1 MSNKPQK
8 EEIDFE
14 ALINN
19 MSSINSEDYWFKK
32 ISQFEE
38 HDEHVYNAE
47 KLNDQDKLQSH

>member
-1 MSNKPQK
+1 MSNTPPK

-38 HDEHVYNAE
+38 HDETVPGAD
-47 KLNDQDKLQSH
+47 KLTNQDKQ

>member
-1 MSNKPQK
+1 MSNETPK
-8 EEIDFE
+8 EEVDFE

-38 HDEHVYNAE
+38 HDENVHGAD
-47 KLNDQDKLQSH
+47 KLTNQDKQ